1 MTSYSSANE
10 VLPGLWLGNIIDS
23 QNKGFLKKIDVVINC
38 SKDIAFSVPYTN
50 NIRIPIEDDLQKT
63 EMVKL
68 YTMLPDITRK
78 MHDYLANNKTILIH
92 CYAGK
97 QRSAAVIVAYCIR
110 YLDLSLNDAVILLK
124 TRRKIVFTPFLNF
137 KSALVLFEKNYGYS

>member
-10 VLPGLWLGNIIDS
+10 VLTGLWLGNIIDS
-23 QNKGFLKKIDVVINC
+23 QNKEFLKKIDVVINC
-38 SKDIAFSVPYTN
+38 SKDIAFSVTYTN

-68 YTMLPDITRK
+68 YSMLPDITGRI
-78 MHDYLANNKTILIH
+78 HDYLSNNKKILIH

-110 YLDLSLNDAVILLK
+110 YLGLTMHDAVVLLK
-124 TRRKIVFTPFLNF
+124 TRRMIVFTPFINF
-137 KSALVLFEKNYGYS
+137 KSPLVLFERNYGT

>member
-10 VLPGLWLGNIIDS
+10 VLTGLWLGNIIDS
-23 QNKGFLKKIDVVINC
+23 ENKKFLKNIDVVINC
-38 SKDIAFSVPYTN
+38 SKDIAFSASYTN
-50 NIRIPIEDDLQKT
+50 NIRIPIEDDLQKR
-63 EMVKL
+63 EMIKL
-68 YTMLPDITRK
+68 YKLLPEITRK
-78 MHDYLANNKTILIH
+78 IHDYLSNNKKILIH

-110 YLDLSLNDAVILLK
+110 YLGFSLNDAVTLLK

-137 KSALVLFEKNYGYS
+137 KASLVLFEKNYGK